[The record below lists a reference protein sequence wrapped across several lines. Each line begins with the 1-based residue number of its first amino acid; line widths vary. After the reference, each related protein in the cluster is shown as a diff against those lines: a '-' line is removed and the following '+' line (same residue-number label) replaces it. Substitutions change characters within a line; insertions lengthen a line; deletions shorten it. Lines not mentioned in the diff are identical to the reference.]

1 MLKNKKFDES
11 REFFEKSLDICPDL
25 KICFFLIGN
34 SYAQES
40 NSIYDRALELENDV
54 KSGLDTNNEV
64 KKLKLDAE
72 STLAKAIPMWGY
84 FIENMPEYSW
94 MILPTLKDALKHY
107 IDMMILKKCLLM
119 LKIKMKIMLIYWLI

>member
-1 MLKNKKFDES
+1 MHKK
-11 REFFEKSLDICPDL
+11 I
-25 KICFFLIGN
+25 
-34 SYAQES
+34 
-40 NSIYDRALELENDV
+40 NSIYDKALELENDV

-94 MILPTLKDALKHY
+94 MIL
-107 IDMMILKKCLLM
+107 LL
-119 LKIKMKIMLIYWLI
+119 